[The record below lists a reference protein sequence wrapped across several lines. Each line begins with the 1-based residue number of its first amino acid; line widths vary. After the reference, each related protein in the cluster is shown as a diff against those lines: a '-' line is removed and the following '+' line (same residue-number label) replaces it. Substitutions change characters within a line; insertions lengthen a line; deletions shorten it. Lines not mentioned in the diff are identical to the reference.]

1 MKLLF
6 RRKHDGKIL
15 KPIQTLD
22 SYVRLHH
29 QKSGKVFRA
38 PISTLPQFFTVHAH
52 DIERGDV
59 LRDIRDGQLWIV
71 ECTYRHGLRMQTRK
85 GGVAGNVQRGM
96 TYFGLVNYE
105 RVGRKYCLR
114 NRQPHER
121 ANTIADAVNRVT
133 REIAQKTREIAQKT
147 RVEIRKPQPAYA
159 TYDAS
164 KAQDLVR
171 NATREIINRFDAVT
185 NAQRHAQEYGVG
197 FIRVERDG
205 SMKAIDP
212 RSVILK

>member
-6 RRKHDGKIL
+6 RRKHDGCIL

-22 SYVRLHH
+22 SYVRLQNAAGNRVWCPPKH
-29 QKSGKVFRA
+29 
-38 PISTLPQFFTVHAH
+38 TLPQFFDVLTH

-59 LRDIRDGQLWIV
+59 MRDIRDGSMWIV
-71 ECTYRHGLRMQTRK
+71 EYVGLHGLRMQSRK
-85 GGVAGNVQRGM
+85 DGVAGM

-105 RVGRKYCLR
+105 RVGR
-114 NRQPHER
+114 
-121 ANTIADAVNRVT
+121 AVHQIV
-133 REIAQKTREIAQKT
+133 
-147 RVEIRKPQPAYA
+147 
-159 TYDAS
+159 
-164 KAQDLVR
+164 
-171 NATREIINRFDAVT
+171 NRFDAVT

>member
-6 RRKHDGKIL
+6 RRKHDGRIL

-22 SYVRLHH
+22 AYVRLHH
-29 QKSGKVFRA
+29 AASDRVWWAKKDKLTENFDVL
-38 PISTLPQFFTVHAH
+38 TH

-71 ECTYRHGLRMQTRK
+71 ERTYRNVLRMRTCK
-85 GGVAGNVQRGM
+85 GGVVGNVQRGM

-105 RVGRKYCLR
+105 RVGRKYSLR
-114 NRQPHER
+114 DRQPHER
-121 ANTIADAVNRVT
+121 VEFR
-133 REIAQKTREIAQKT
+133 KTQH
-147 RVEIRKPQPAYA
+147 AYA
-159 TYDAS
+159 TYDSHQVQAKMGS
-164 KAQDLVR
+164 AVHQIV
-171 NATREIINRFDAVT
+171 NRFDAVT
-185 NAQRHAQEYGVG
+185 NAQRHAQEYGIG
-197 FIRVERDG
+197 FIRVEQDG

>member
-6 RRKHDGKIL
+6 RRKHDGCIL

-22 SYVRLHH
+22 SYVRLQNAAGNRVWCPPKH
-29 QKSGKVFRA
+29 
-38 PISTLPQFFTVHAH
+38 TLPQFFDVLTH

-59 LRDIRDGQLWIV
+59 LRDIRDGSMWIV
-71 ECTYRHGLRMQTRK
+71 EYVGLHGLRMQSSK
-85 GGVAGNVQRGM
+85 DGVAGM

-114 NRQPHER
+114 DRQPHER
-121 ANTIADAVNRVT
+121 
-133 REIAQKTREIAQKT
+133 
-147 RVEIRKPQPAYA
+147 VEFRKSQPAYA
-159 TYDAS
+159 TYDAHQVQA
-164 KAQDLVR
+164 KMKRA
-171 NATREIINRFDAVT
+171 AHEIVNRFDAVT
-185 NAQRHAQEYGVG
+185 NAQRHAQEHGVG

>member
-6 RRKHDGKIL
+6 RRKSDGRIL

-22 SYVRLHH
+22 AYVRL
-29 QKSGKVFRA
+29 QQPASKKVFRA
-38 PISTLPQFFTVHAH
+38 PTSTLPQFFTVHSH

-59 LRDIRDGQLWIV
+59 LRDIRDGSMWVV
-71 ECTYRHGLRMQTRK
+71 EYAGLHGLRMQNRK
-85 GGVAGNVQRGM
+85 DGVAGM

-114 NRQPHER
+114 DRQPH
-121 ANTIADAVNRVT
+121 DV
-133 REIAQKTREIAQKT
+133 AQKT
-147 RVEIRKPQPAYA
+147 RVEFRKSQPAYA

-164 KAQDLVR
+164 KVMDPIRQ
-171 NATREIINRFDAVT
+171 ATHEIINRFDAVT

-197 FIRVERDG
+197 FIRVEQDG

>member
-6 RRKHDGKIL
+6 RRKHDGRIL
-15 KPIQTLD
+15 KLIQTLD
-22 SYVRLHH
+22 SYVHLRHAAIDR
-29 QKSGKVFRA
+29 VFRA
-38 PISTLPQFFTVHAH
+38 QKTTLPQFFEVLSH

-59 LRDIRDGQLWIV
+59 LRDIRDGSMWIV
-71 ECTYRHGLRMQTRK
+71 EYVGLHGLRMQNRK
-85 GGVAGNVQRGM
+85 DGVAGM

-114 NRQPHER
+114 DRQPNGR
-121 ANTIADAVNRVT
+121 
-133 REIAQKTREIAQKT
+133 
-147 RVEIRKPQPAYA
+147 A
-159 TYDAS
+159 TYDATQVQA
-164 KAQDLVR
+164 KIKR
-171 NATREIINRFDAVT
+171 ATHEIINRFDAVT

>member
-6 RRKHDGKIL
+6 RRKSDGKIL
-15 KPIQTLD
+15 RPIQTL
-22 SYVRLHH
+22 SAYVRLHH
-29 QKSGKVFRA
+29 AASDRVWWATKAK
-38 PISTLPQFFTVHAH
+38 LPEKYDIVTH

-59 LRDIRDGQLWIV
+59 LRDIRDGSMWIV
-71 ECTYRHGLRMQTRK
+71 EYVGLHGLRMQSRK
-85 GGVAGNVQRGM
+85 DGVAGM

-105 RVGRKYCLR
+105 RVGRKYSLR
-114 NRQPHER
+114 DRQPHER
-121 ANTIADAVNRVT
+121 ASAIADAVNRVT
-133 REIAQKTREIAQKT
+133 REVAQKT
-147 RVEIRKPQPAYA
+147 RVEFRKSQPAYA
-159 TYDAS
+159 TYDSHQVQAEMGR
-164 KAQDLVR
+164 AVHQ
-171 NATREIINRFDAVT
+171 IINRFDAVT

>member
-6 RRKHDGKIL
+6 RRKADGRIL

-22 SYVRLHH
+22 SYVRL
-29 QKSGKVFRA
+29 QNAAGNRVWRA
-38 PISTLPQFFTVHAH
+38 PKHTLPQFFDVLTH

-59 LRDIRDGQLWIV
+59 LRDIRDGQLWVV
-71 ECTYRHGLRMQTRK
+71 EHTSQHGLRLTSGISLK
-85 GGVAGNVQRGM
+85 GM

-105 RVGRKYCLR
+105 RVGRKYSLR
-114 NRQPHER
+114 ERQPHER
-121 ANTIADAVNRVT
+121 
-133 REIAQKTREIAQKT
+133 
-147 RVEIRKPQPAYA
+147 VEFRKSQPAYA
-159 TYDAS
+159 SYDAS

-185 NAQRHAQEYGVG
+185 NAQRQAKEYGVG
-197 FIRVERDG
+197 FIKVEPNG
-205 SMKAIDP
+205 NMTAIDP

>member
-6 RRKHDGKIL
+6 RRKSDGKIL
-15 KPIQTLD
+15 RPIQTLAAH
-22 SYVRLHH
+22 VRLHH
-29 QKSGKVFRA
+29 AASDLVWWASKAK
-38 PISTLPQFFTVHAH
+38 LPEKYDIVTH

-59 LRDIRDGQLWIV
+59 LRDIRDGSMWVV
-71 ECTYRHGLRMQTRK
+71 EYVGLHGLRMQNRK
-85 GGVAGNVQRGM
+85 DGVAGM

-105 RVGRKYCLR
+105 RVGRKYSLR
-114 NRQPHER
+114 DRKPHER
-121 ANTIADAVNRVT
+121 
-133 REIAQKTREIAQKT
+133 
-147 RVEIRKPQPAYA
+147 AYA
-159 TYDAS
+159 TYDSHQVQA
-164 KAQDLVR
+164 KMGNAVR
-171 NATREIINRFDAVT
+171 QIVNRFDAVT

>member
-6 RRKHDGKIL
+6 RRKCDGHIL
-15 KPIQTLD
+15 KPIQTQD

-29 QKSGKVFRA
+29 SASDRVFRA
-38 PISTLPQFFTVHAH
+38 PKATLPQFFEVLTH

-59 LRDIRDGQLWIV
+59 LRDTRDGQLWVV
-71 ECTYRHGLRMQTRK
+71 EHTSQHGLRFK
-85 GGVAGNVQRGM
+85 SGILLKGM

-105 RVGRKYCLR
+105 RVGRKYSPR
-114 NRQPHER
+114 ERQPHER
-121 ANTIADAVNRVT
+121 VEFR
-133 REIAQKTREIAQKT
+133 KTQH
-147 RVEIRKPQPAYA
+147 AYA
-159 TYDAS
+159 TYDAHQVQS
-164 KAQDLVR
+164 KMKRAVH
-171 NATREIINRFDAVT
+171 EIINRFDAVT